1 MRHFNL
7 KSFSYCYRMSSDHS
21 TLYTLHFPLLRPDD
35 WDDDDIQPLA
45 YDGDNFGPHQTLP
58 WPDGDS
64 PREKR

>member
-1 MRHFNL
+1 
-7 KSFSYCYRMSSDHS
+7 MSSDHS